1 MRTGKI
7 TWKKKYESQFPVN
20 NMLNEEIKK
29 KLKKKIN
36 LSLSKPTHQIYNLVM
51 EPR

>member
-1 MRTGKI
+1 
-7 TWKKKYESQFPVN
+7 
-20 NMLNEEIKK
+20 MLNEEIKKK

-36 LSLSKPTHQIYNLVM
+36 LSLSKPAHQIYNLVV